1 MKKNSFSLFLLI
13 GFAFSIHAQ
22 ESISKNAIGLRF
34 GNNYG
39 LEVEIT
45 YQKMLSAKNRLELGA
60 AWSSDNNTD
69 ALKLIGIYQW
79 YWKLDKGLYWYTG
92 CGGGLGS
99 WNTDDN
105 YNNGYGDD
113 NGVFIII
120 NGDIGIEYHFKD
132 IPIQLSIDGRPGF
145 VFNNYEKNDFGFNA
159 GLGVRYKF

>member
-1 MKKNSFSLFLLI
+1 MNKTSYLILLLI
-13 GFAFSIHAQ
+13 GCTFSIQAQ

-34 GNNYG
+34 GNSYG

-45 YQKMLSAKNRLELGA
+45 YQKILSSKNRLELNAG
-60 AWSSDNNTD
+60 WSNDDNTD

-79 YWKLDKGLYWYTG
+79 YWNLEKGLYWYAG
-92 CGGGLGS
+92 GGGGLGS
-99 WNTDDN
+99 WNTDDH
-105 YNNGYGDD
+105 YNTSYGED
-113 NGVFIII
+113 NGIFIII

-132 IPIQLSIDGRPGF
+132 IPLQLSIDGRPGF